1 MALILTSRGILDSIR
16 QLGRSK
22 PARTTV
28 VQATAFGV
36 GLTAG
41 KLGDSKKVPLIA
53 LGAGAGLHL
62 VGATAIGDGALGAGS
77 TMLGYRFG
85 ARAEEKAQMETRSLP
100 APVASKRR

>member
-1 MALILTSRGILDSIR
+1 MALTLTSRGILGR
-16 QLGRSK
+16 VAQLGNTR

-36 GLTAG
+36 GLAAG
-41 KLGDSKKVPLIA
+41 KIGDSKKVPLIA

-62 VGATAIGDGALGAGS
+62 LGAPALGDGGLAAGS

-85 ARAEEKAQMETRSLP
+85 VRSEGKAQQEVRSLP
-100 APVASKRR
+100 APAARKR